1 MTSHGVAS
9 LDDPI
14 AKDALA
20 SKYPPREREMPP
32 TATKG
37 QFVDTTKS
45 LRDTFLALKED
56 VAPGTGQQRLEFLV
70 TQAEVW
76 QEYTVP
82 SS

>member
-45 LRDTFLALKED
+45 LRDTFLALM
-56 VAPGTGQQRLEFLV
+56 
-70 TQAEVW
+70 
-76 QEYTVP
+76 
-82 SS
+82 